1 MEEVVISHIWDATA
15 GLFHD
20 IHSFGINLSS
30 FLQREEL
37 LHFLQGVLEHHEV
50 TSVLWAS
57 IKLIQIVLKEKNI
70 DIQNGLSLPD
80 EESL

>member
-1 MEEVVISHIWDATA
+1 MEEVVIGHIWDATA

-37 LHFLQGVLEHHEV
+37 LHFLQGVLEHHKV

-57 IKLIQIVLKEKNI
+57 IKLIQIVLKEKK
-70 DIQNGLSLPD
+70 
-80 EESL
+80 

>member
-1 MEEVVISHIWDATA
+1 MEEVVIGHIWDATA

-20 IHSFGINLSS
+20 VHGFGVDLSG

-57 IKLIQIVLKEKNI
+57 IKLIQIVLQEEEKQRKHQKN
-70 DIQNGLSLPD
+70 DGNK
-80 EESL
+80 